1 MTNNDQYGPE
11 CHKDNTT
18 KTETKPQKKVDR
30 DGHYLG
36 VRALAWYLSGRA
48 AP

>member
-1 MTNNDQYGPE
+1 MTNAVQSV
-11 CHKDNTT
+11 T
-18 KTETKPQKKVDR
+18 KTTQPKRKQNPKRVDR
-30 DGHYLG
+30 DGHYLD

>member
-1 MTNNDQYGPE
+1 MTNAIQSV
-11 CHKDNTT
+11 T
-18 KTETKPQKKVDR
+18 KTAHPKRKQNPKRVYR

-36 VRALAWYLSGRA
+36 VRAPSWYLSGRA

>member
-1 MTNNDQYGPE
+1 MTNTVQSV
-11 CHKDNTT
+11 T
-18 KTETKPQKKVDR
+18 KTTQPKRKQNPKRVDR

>member
-1 MTNNDQYGPE
+1 MTDTVQSV
-11 CHKDNTT
+11 T
-18 KTETKPQKKVDR
+18 KTKQPKQKQNPKRVDG

-36 VRALAWYLSGRA
+36 VRALAWYLSGRS